1 LLQGRAQLEELIG
14 KLVDL
19 LVRSGEM
26 AALGTGVRNVKG
38 NAAGELA
45 LHVEIPLLR
54 ISGGIVR
61 KGRREALTEEKLL
74 ETRSVVRRLNNSGRE
89 RIAQAVERR
98 DRTVI
103 GSDEGC
109 GVRVNRIVIRAD
121 VERNI
126 VGDPEDAVP
135 GADDG
140 LVIDPISQAEAGSR
154 KI

>member
-1 LLQGRAQLEELIG
+1 AAAHRGSDRLAVVLREGPQKLTAGDGRVGQRADGDQSKERIGRLLLQGRAQLEELIG

-74 ETRSVVRRLNNSGRE
+74 ETRSVARRLNNSGRE
-89 RIAQAVERR
+89 RITQAVERR

-109 GVRVNRIVIRAD
+109 GV
-121 VERNI
+121 
-126 VGDPEDAVP
+126 
-135 GADDG
+135 
-140 LVIDPISQAEAGSR
+140 
-154 KI
+154 